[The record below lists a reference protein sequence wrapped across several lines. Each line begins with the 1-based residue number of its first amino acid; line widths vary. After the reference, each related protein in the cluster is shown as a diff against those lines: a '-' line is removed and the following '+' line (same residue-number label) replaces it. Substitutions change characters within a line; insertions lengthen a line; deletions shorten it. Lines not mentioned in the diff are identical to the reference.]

1 MAFYR
6 SYRLD
11 KDGRIVER
19 HDFDAG
25 DDAAAIELLGR
36 RFEGSRFEL
45 WELGRRVPLPADA

>member
-11 KDGRIVER
+11 ENGHIVER
-19 HDFDAG
+19 HDFEAI

>member
-25 DDAAAIELLGR
+25 DDAEAIELLGK

-45 WELGRRVPLPADA
+45 WELGRRVPLPASA